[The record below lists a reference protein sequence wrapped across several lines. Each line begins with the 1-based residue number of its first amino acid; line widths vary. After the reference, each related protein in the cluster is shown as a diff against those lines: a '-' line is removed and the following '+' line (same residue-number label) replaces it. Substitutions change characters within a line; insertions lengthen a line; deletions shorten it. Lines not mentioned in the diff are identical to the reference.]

1 MISRVR
7 SEKLGVSV
15 TIMLVIDCR
24 WLTTAAGGSWG
35 GLVLLGCVQQG
46 GGELR
51 VLKQREF
58 VVVGGGE
65 SAGTRYFRIVA
76 ASCSLN

>member
-1 MISRVR
+1 MGDNGGRGGVGGVWFFSFWDVSSR
-7 SEKLGVSV
+7 E
-15 TIMLVIDCR
+15 
-24 WLTTAAGGSWG
+24 
-35 GLVLLGCVQQG
+35 

-65 SAGTRYFRIVA
+65 SAGTRYFGIVA
-76 ASCSLN
+76 ASCSLK